1 MAQKQMLKTTHHI
14 YFKEDLV
21 AHGSTCEVYKGYNKL
36 TGEVRAL
43 KILNVQYHKNMS
55 VSFQRETEALLRL
68 QHPNIVTFYSVE
80 SENLRGN
87 QVLVTEFCSGGTLS
101 SFLREPENYNG
112 LSDEEFLIFFHDIVC
127 GMKHLRKNGFAHR
140 DIKPPNILRCQNERK
155 TVYKLT
161 DFGCAKPLQDEEEF
175 MSLVGTE
182 EYLHPDIYQSVFF
195 ERSKQPFTVSADL
208 WSLGATLY
216 HSATGI
222 PPFIPYGG
230 RENRVDMFQM
240 LTNKQSG
247 VVSGIQKHP
256 GGDIEWSNDLPES
269 ASLSLE
275 LKFLIL
281 PVIAGLLEKA
291 SQKIWTFEK
300 FFRHADE
307 INSMILIKVVDTIK
321 VEILHLY
328 LKPTDCFSE
337 VQKKLETHSAVELK
351 DQRLLYEG
359 QLLSESLKPNDP
371 ITKSS
376 TVPFPKPIILIS
388 NQPTNTTTTLHE
400 EAEDIPEF
408 GPSSNDDLKIAS
420 SLCELACNYIR
431 EAKITNQIMKH
442 ICKSTKHLRL
452 HQNTVLDQRTTL
464 LTGKKEWFFG
474 ILTATGLDELS
485 GRVIEEEELDSFI
498 NIKIKTD
505 RDMEKASQ
513 LVHKIKKKIEVCDNH
528 ANDLQKMCIVPT
540 EFQEF
545 LYSSDHCFYEN
556 RCCNILSDLMDI
568 AKEVMISLIS
578 SKQRGGYTS
587 VYSKSQFNDIQ
598 KKRLSKCVQD
608 IINHTT
614 RHCFPIN
621 EKIFK
626 LFNEYHTDYLE
637 TDRQLSEMHE
647 ETKSLTEN
655 IQELNSCLTNPFMR
669 GYTNTESQKHA
680 KKEEKRKKIL
690 KALPKV
696 KSKKIHKHLKAKF
709 YEDSLEEIQHDEVD
723 SEQLK
728 EEADE
733 ISERFATLKFPAP
746 YIPEAVVSDSEII
759 N

>member
-1 MAQKQMLKTTHHI
+1 MAQKQMLKTTHHV
-14 YFKEDLV
+14 YYKEDLV

-43 KILNVQYHKNMS
+43 KILNIQYHKNLS
-55 VSFQRETEALLRL
+55 VSFQRETEALLQL

-80 SENLRGN
+80 RENLRGN
-87 QVLVTEFCSGGTLS
+87 QVLVTEFCSGGSLS
-101 SFLREPENYNG
+101 NFLREPENYNG

-127 GMKHLRKNGFAHR
+127 GMKHLRKNGFVHR

-182 EYLHPDIYQSVFF
+182 EYLHPDIYQAVFF
-195 ERSKQPFTVSADL
+195 ERSKQSFTASADL

-230 RENRVDMFQM
+230 RENRIDMLQM

-247 VVSGIQKHP
+247 VVSGVQKRP
-256 GGDIEWSNDLPES
+256 GGDIEWSNDLPETAAMS
-269 ASLSLE
+269 QE
-275 LKFLIL
+275 LKSLIL

-291 SQKIWTFEK
+291 PQKMWTFEK

-307 INSMILIKVVDTIK
+307 VNNKILIKVVDTIK
-321 VEILHLY
+321 VEIFHLY
-328 LKPTDCFSE
+328 LEPTDCFSE
-337 VQKKLETHSAVELK
+337 VQKKLETYCDVELK

-376 TVPFPKPIILIS
+376 TVSFPKPIILIS
-388 NQPTNTTTTLHE
+388 NQPINITSALHE
-400 EAEDIPEF
+400 DAEEIPEF
-408 GPSSNDDLKIAS
+408 GPSSNDDLRIAA
-420 SLCELACNYIR
+420 SLCEIACNYIR
-431 EAKITNQIMKH
+431 EAKVTNLIMKH
-442 ICKSTKHLRL
+442 ICKSAKHLKL
-452 HQNTVLDQRTTL
+452 YQSTLLDQRTTL

-485 GRVIEEEELDSFI
+485 GRIIEEEELDSFI
-498 NIKIKTD
+498 NIKFKTD
-505 RDMEKASQ
+505 KDMEKASQ

-528 ANDLQKMCIVPT
+528 ANDLQKMCIVST
-540 EFQEF
+540 EFQEC
-545 LYSSDHCFYEN
+545 LYSRDNCFYEN

-568 AKEVMISLIS
+568 AKEVMSSLIA
-578 SKQRGGYTS
+578 SKQRGGYAS
-587 VYSKSQFNDIQ
+587 SYSKSQFNDIQ

-608 IINHTT
+608 IISHTT
-614 RHCFPIN
+614 KHCFLIN

-626 LFNEYHTDYLE
+626 LFNEYHKDYLE
-637 TDRQLSEMHE
+637 TDRQLGEMYE
-647 ETKSLTEN
+647 EIKNLTEN

-669 GYTNTESQKHA
+669 GYTNMDSQKGA
-680 KKEEKRKKIL
+680 KKLEKQERRRKLL
-690 KALPKV
+690 KALQ
-696 KSKKIHKHLKAKF
+696 
-709 YEDSLEEIQHDEVD
+709 EIQEDELD

-728 EEADE
+728 KEASE
-733 ISERFATLKFPAP
+733 ISERFAELQFPAP
-746 YIPEAVVSDSEII
+746 YIPEAVVSDSEI